1 MAQPVQFA
9 DKAHWNDLEIHALLD
24 YLVLNRAQG
33 GDGGNFPQETYNK
46 AAVLLNADE
55 TLESVG
61 ALKTG
66 KKVKTKW
73 TSLKKSFS
81 GIETYRNQSGC
92 HWDKDTGASIE
103 GTDAGVVWK
112 AYVEPQSHSSMR
124 PFRNKGW
131 VFYDKM
137 LEIL

>member
-1 MAQPVQFA
+1 MNSYSFDNQRRTQICAWVVTITAICAHYTSVLMAQPVQFA

-73 TSLKKSFS
+73 TSVICYLDLNLS
-81 GIETYRNQSGC
+81 
-92 HWDKDTGASIE
+92 
-103 GTDAGVVWK
+103 
-112 AYVEPQSHSSMR
+112 
-124 PFRNKGW
+124 
-131 VFYDKM
+131 
-137 LEIL
+137 